1 MSRPARDAVL
11 RYTGLNWT
19 PGAQKKLWMI
29 FVILMVLWFLGVA
42 TSNTFAGY
50 IHILAVFAAVSF
62 IVWLFQ
68 RPTR

>member
-1 MSRPARDAVL
+1 MTLPDRTAIL
-11 RYTGLNWT
+11 RYTALNWT
-19 PGAQKKLWMI
+19 PAAQKKLWMI

-42 TSNTFAGY
+42 TSNTFDGY
-50 IHILAVFAAVSF
+50 IHILGVFAAVSF